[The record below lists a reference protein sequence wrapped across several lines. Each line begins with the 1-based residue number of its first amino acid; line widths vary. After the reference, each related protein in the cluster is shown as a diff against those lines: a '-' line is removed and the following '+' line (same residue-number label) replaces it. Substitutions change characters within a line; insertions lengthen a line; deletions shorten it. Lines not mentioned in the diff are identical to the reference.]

1 MRVSRFQQGLDSD
14 DFLVTVEL
22 LTSPNDGVE
31 SYISFFDAYEKTYR
45 HQAGWP
51 RICAVTSPHSPGGVP
66 TTDPFTVWSQMHA
79 RLPEGLDAVAHVT
92 CKDMNRNGIETHLR
106 NLRSVGV
113 QNILALTGDYPVD
126 SKPVFELDSLG
137 LIRLVMELNGRAID
151 KSNPEALDD
160 VFQFTVGAG
169 TNPYKY
175 TLASCWQQYVKMA
188 KKVMSGASFLVTQV
202 GYDLRSS
209 EDLIRYNRAHE
220 IDVPVFGNV
229 YLLTK
234 RAAERMNAGELPG
247 CYASD
252 RLLEVVSSE
261 WKSPAKG
268 KDAAL
273 ERMAWQTALFRRQGF
288 RGVHL
293 GGWGLTYADVQ
304 TVIERSQELFTNFDV
319 EKAREMCH
327 FPPPNAQYFI
337 GEDGEFILPS
347 EAPKPTARQ
356 RALEFVHEHV
366 TSPDSF
372 VGRRIAHRAEHDQER
387 KDFASKALYSVER
400 LSKSLLVHCQD
411 CGDCRLP
418 DNYYALC
425 NEAAC
430 AKGLPNL
437 PCGDSDAL
445 TGRCGNNDEVLC
457 AGELV
462 FYAAFARGKLGELS
476 KTIQPSKIP
485 ELRGTSAVM
494 NYLAG
499 LDHRGRLAGQL
510 RTVHPLRRLNPDF
523 IIVGEYVHA
532 QIPRVYWA
540 MNEVLKSGRNQLTG
554 PLAYLAYVITSQVV
568 AGADYIA
575 INVDNFEK
583 SLRPNLMRRYV
594 DMVNSLAPGVPVC
607 VDSSD
612 NATKA
617 AGIEQYFKTARN
629 PANLP
634 MVNSIN
640 AVNPDEIL
648 ELRQRYP
655 FKVVAMLHQ
664 RVDKNGLPQR
674 VDSVEEIVEL
684 AHYLFGLLK
693 SVGCKAEDVFFD
705 TAVAPIATDFEA
717 KHTYQ
722 TMQGIRAIS
731 QDAGLRGS
739 HTLIGLTNCSHMMPN
754 RTAINRAYLHVAM
767 EHGLNAAVLDP
778 RVDYGAKEPGKQ
790 ILSIIRELAAND
802 GSDPMAGME
811 IFEKVAEY
819 SRKYGGKRKTATS
832 TESE

>member
-1 MRVSRFQQGLDSD
+1 MRLSRFQEALESEA
-14 DFLVTVEL
+14 FLVTVEL
-22 LTSPNDGVE
+22 LTSPTDGVE
-31 SYISFFDAYEKTYR
+31 SYVAFFDAFQKRYR
-45 HQAGWP
+45 PESGAP

-79 RLPEGLDAVAHVT
+79 RLPGGLDAIAHVT

-113 QNILALTGDYPVD
+113 QNILALTGDYPLHA
-126 SKPVFELDSLG
+126 KPVFELDSLG
-137 LIRLVMELNGRAID
+137 LIRLVMDLNGQAID
-151 KSNPEALDD
+151 KSNPDALDE

-169 TNPYKY
+169 MNPYKY
-175 TLASCWQQYVKMA
+175 TLASCWQQYVKLA
-188 KKVMSGASFLVTQV
+188 KKVLSGASFIVTQV
-202 GYDLRSS
+202 GYDIRCS
-209 EDLIRYNRAHE
+209 EDLIRYARVHE
-220 IDVPVFGNV
+220 LEVSIFGNV
-229 YLLTK
+229 YFLTK

-252 RLLEVVSSE
+252 DLRERVASE
-261 WKSPAKG
+261 WKTTAKG
-268 KDAAL
+268 HDAAV
-273 ERMAWQTALFRRQGF
+273 ERMAWQTALFRHQGF

-293 GGWGLTYADVQ
+293 GGWGLTFGDVQ
-304 TVIERSQELFTNFDV
+304 TVVERSQELLRDFDL
-319 EKAREMCH
+319 EKARRMCH

-337 GEDGEFILPS
+337 GGDGEFLLPA

-356 RALEFVHEHV
+356 RTLEFVHHHV

-372 VGRRIAHRAEHDQER
+372 VGKRLAKRAQTDPEQD
-387 KDFASKALYSVER
+387 DFRSRVLYGVER
-400 LSKSLLVHCQD
+400 LSKSLLVHCRD

-445 TGRCGNNDEVLC
+445 TGRCGNDDEVLC

-476 KTIQPSKIP
+476 QTIQPSKVP
-485 ELRGTSAVM
+485 ELRGTSAVL

-499 LDHRGRLAGQL
+499 LDHRGRIAGQL
-510 RTVHPLRRLNPDF
+510 RQKHPLHRLNPNF
-523 IIVGEYVHA
+523 VIVGEYVHA

-540 MNEVLKSGRNQLTG
+540 MNEVLKSGKKRLTG

-575 INVDNFEK
+575 VNVDNFEK
-583 SLRPNLMRRYV
+583 SLRPGLMRTYV
-594 DMVNSLAPGVPVC
+594 DMVNSLAPGIPVC

-629 PANLP
+629 PENLP

-640 AVNPDEIL
+640 AVNPEEIL
-648 ELRQRYP
+648 ELRERYP

-664 RVDKNGLPQR
+664 RVDEKGFPKT
-674 VDSVEEIVEL
+674 VDSVAEIVEL

-693 SVGCKAEDVFFD
+693 KVGCQPEDVFFD
-705 TAVAPIATDFEA
+705 TAVAPIAADFEA
-717 KHTYQ
+717 KHTYL
-722 TMQGIRAIS
+722 TMQGLRALS
-731 QDAGLRGS
+731 QDPELRGS
-739 HTLIGLTNCSHMMPN
+739 HTIIGLTNCSHMMPN
-754 RTAINRAYLHVAM
+754 RLAINRAYLHVAM

-778 RVDYGAKEPGKQ
+778 RVDYGAKEPGRQ
-790 ILSIIRELAAND
+790 ILSIVRDLAAND
-802 GSDPMAGME
+802 GSDLMASME
-811 IFEKVAEY
+811 IFERVAEY
-819 SRKYGGKRKTATS
+819 SRKYGAKKRVVADD
-832 TESE
+832 E

>member
-1 MRVSRFQQGLDSD
+1 MRASRFQQGLDSD

-22 LTSPNDGVE
+22 LTSPTDGVD
-31 SYISFFDAYEKTYR
+31 SYISFFDAFGKKYR
-45 HQAGWP
+45 HRPGLP
-51 RICAVTSPHSPGGVP
+51 LVCAVTSPHSPGGVP
-66 TTDPFTVWSQMHA
+66 TTDPFTVWSQMRA
-79 RLPEGLDAVAHVT
+79 RLPEGLDAIAHVT

-137 LIRLVMELNGRAID
+137 LIRLIVELNGQAID
-151 KSNPEALDD
+151 KSNPDALDD

-169 TNPYKY
+169 MNPYKY
-175 TLASCWQQYVKMA
+175 SLASCWQQYVKMA
-188 KKVMSGASFLVTQV
+188 KKTLSGASFILTQV
-202 GYDLRSS
+202 GYDMRSS
-209 EDLIRYNRAHE
+209 EDLIRYTRAHE
-220 IDVPVFGNV
+220 LDAPVFGNV

-252 RLLEVVSSE
+252 RLVEVVSAE
-261 WKSPAKG
+261 WKSAAKG
-268 KDAAL
+268 RDAAI
-273 ERMAWQTALFRRQGF
+273 ERMAWQTALFRHQGF
-288 RGVHL
+288 RGAHI

-304 TVIERSQELFTNFDV
+304 TVIERSQELLNDFDPD
-319 EKAREMCH
+319 EARKMCH
-327 FPPPNAQYFI
+327 YPPPNAQYFI
-337 GEDGEFILPS
+337 GDDGEFVLPS
-347 EAPKPTARQ
+347 TTPKPTARQ

-366 TSPDSF
+366 TAPESF
-372 VGRRIAHRAEHDQER
+372 IGRRVAKRAEADAER
-387 KDFASKALYSVER
+387 EGFRAKALYGVER
-400 LSKSLLVHCQD
+400 ISKTLLVHCRD

-445 TGRCGNNDEVLC
+445 TGRCGNDDDVIC

-476 KTIQPSKIP
+476 KTVQPTKIP

-510 RTVHPLRRLNPDF
+510 RETHPLRRQNPDF

-532 QIPRVYWA
+532 QIPRVFWA
-540 MNEVLKSGRNQLTG
+540 MNEVLKTGNKRFTG

-575 INVDNFEK
+575 VNVDNFEK
-583 SLRPNLMRRYV
+583 SLRPDLMRMYV

-629 PANLP
+629 PENLP

-640 AVNPDEIL
+640 AVNPKEIL
-648 ELRQRYP
+648 ELRERYP

-664 RVDKNGLPQR
+664 RVDKDGLPQT
-674 VDSVEEIVEL
+674 VDSIEEIVEL
-684 AHYLFGLLK
+684 AHHLFGLLK
-693 SVGCKAEDVFFD
+693 KVGCKPEDVFFD
-705 TAVAPIATDFEA
+705 TAVAPIAADYEA
-717 KHTYQ
+717 KHTHQ
-722 TMQGIRAIS
+722 TMHGIRAVS
-731 QDAGLRGS
+731 QDSALRGT

-754 RTAINRAYLHVAM
+754 RAAINRAYLYVAM
-767 EHGLNAAVLDP
+767 EHGLSAAVLDP

-790 ILSIIRELAAND
+790 ILSIIRDLAAND
-802 GSDPMAGME
+802 GSDMMAGME
-811 IFEKVAEY
+811 IFERVAEY
-819 SRKYGGKRKTATS
+819 SRKYGGKKKTAVVTDD
-832 TESE
+832 E